1 MKNNLTEFRD
11 EIDQIDDEIFQ
22 LLEKRFLISKQ
33 VGKLKRDL
41 DINVLDNRREEFIL
55 SKIENLNLQNS
66 EEVIMVYKTIL
77 KESKKLQ

>member
-11 EIDQIDDEIFQ
+11 KIDQIDDEISQ
-22 LLEKRFLISKQ
+22 LLENRFLISKQ
-33 VGKLKRDL
+33 VGKLKKDL
-41 DINVLDNRREEFIL
+41 DINVLDSRREEFIL